1 MRVLVI
7 GQDEETAE
15 YVGEAL
21 RQIWC
26 TVDFCGDDGQGLC
39 GLETVD
45 YDAVILGD
53 DGPELDSMSLLRKA
67 RAHGCQLPIIKLFSE
82 KQPAGTEP
90 RTRGRAEERIQALEE
105 GADYCLMLPCDEREL
120 LAVLKCVLRRR
131 GELLPDR
138 LSVGDLTLD
147 QVAFMMAGPGG
158 ALQLGRR
165 EFDVLRILMVNRER
179 VVSKESLLEKVWAE
193 NPEAVENN
201 VEVYIS
207 FLRKKLETLGVH
219 VRIVTMRR
227 LGYKLT
233 GEPAERPADDAGAE

>member
-7 GQDEETAE
+7 EQDEKTAE
-15 YVGEAL
+15 YLEETL

-26 TVDFCGDDGQGLC
+26 TADLCGDAGQGLC
-39 GLETVD
+39 SLETVD
-45 YDAVILGD
+45 YDAAILGG
-53 DGPELDSMSLLRKA
+53 DGPGMDSLALLREA
-67 RAHGCQLPIIKLFSE
+67 RARGCQLPIIKLFPE
-82 KQPAGTEP
+82 RPPEAWARDVCT
-90 RTRGRAEERIQALEE
+90 EERIQALED
-105 GADYCLMLPCDEREL
+105 GADYCLMLPCGGREL

-138 LSVGDLTLD
+138 LVVGDLTLD
-147 QVAFMMAGPGG
+147 QITFVMAGPGG
-158 ALQLGRR
+158 TLQLGRR

-179 VVSKESLLEKVWAE
+179 VVSKESLLEKAWAE

-233 GEPAERPADDAGAE
+233 EEAAGVSDSR